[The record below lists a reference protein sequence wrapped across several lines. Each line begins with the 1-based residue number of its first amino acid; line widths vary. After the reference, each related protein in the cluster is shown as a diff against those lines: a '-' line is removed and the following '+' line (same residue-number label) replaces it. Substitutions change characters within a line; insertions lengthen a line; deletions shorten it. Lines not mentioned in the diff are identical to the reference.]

1 MTEIDSDYSGDEF
14 VPQSADKKEETSYEE
29 DFNEEVVL
37 SDMPSEILSAVASR
51 KTAEMSNITKIDQS
65 VAEQFAMV
73 EIAQAKDIFSSEAV
87 TTELTKSRKVNDLT
101 EPYFQQAETGQP
113 PESFNDESSADEKQ
127 PANTVPPKNNNIL
140 RSKWAQMQKQNIS
153 F

>member
-1 MTEIDSDYSGDEF
+1 
-14 VPQSADKKEETSYEE
+14 
-29 DFNEEVVL
+29 
-37 SDMPSEILSAVASR
+37 
-51 KTAEMSNITKIDQS
+51 
-65 VAEQFAMV
+65 MV

-113 PESFNDESSADEKQ
+113 PESFNDESSADEK
-127 PANTVPPKNNNIL
+127 PPVNPPKNNNIL

>member
-29 DFNEEVVL
+29 DFNEEVVN

-65 VAEQFAMV
+65 VAE
-73 EIAQAKDIFSSEAV
+73 
-87 TTELTKSRKVNDLT
+87 
-101 EPYFQQAETGQP
+101 
-113 PESFNDESSADEKQ
+113 
-127 PANTVPPKNNNIL
+127 
-140 RSKWAQMQKQNIS
+140 
-153 F
+153 